1 MGVRVEQ
8 GGFEPE
14 AALRVGAA
22 EDGVAVVEE
31 GAADGGDLLVV
42 GVGGAEQHG
51 AEGGPCMEGEGG
63 VVVDL
68 LGEGVGE
75 VADLVDEGA
84 ESVAAERAEGD
95 GHLEGV
101 GAAGGAQAAAE
112 EVGEAGF
119 GVVVGVEVVGGVL
132 EGVEAAGAVDGEDLK
147 RRRVASRVCAGR
159 G

>member
-1 MGVRVEQ
+1 M
-8 GGFEPE
+8 
-14 AALRVGAA
+14 GAA

-51 AEGGPCMEGEGG
+51 AEGGPCVEGEGG

-112 EVGEAGF
+112 EVGEA
-119 GVVVGVEVVGGVL
+119 
-132 EGVEAAGAVDGEDLK
+132 
-147 RRRVASRVCAGR
+147 ASVSSWELR
-159 G
+159 